1 MTGSRPFLQDRSVKD
16 ASGRRPSRPRIASVV
31 RIKLRAALT
40 AVAFSL
46 GCITCFGGA
55 IVGTLLIYIGSAG
68 SAEIGAAI
76 MLTFSA
82 GIAIPF
88 FAAAL
93 AVSQAGRLAHG
104 LDRMR
109 PWAGFVASVVMAAFA
124 LVLMTDN
131 FHVLSDFIYPL
142 LHLPTR

>member
-1 MTGSRPFLQDRSVKD
+1 
-16 ASGRRPSRPRIASVV
+16 
-31 RIKLRAALT
+31 
-40 AVAFSL
+40 VAFSL

-142 LHLPTR
+142 LNLPTQR

>member
-1 MTGSRPFLQDRSVKD
+1 LIPAERVRGFRYPVRSSAID
-16 ASGRRPSRPRIASVV
+16 HSGA
-31 RIKLRAALT
+31 LRAALT

-55 IVGTLLIYIGSAG
+55 IVGTLLVYVGSVG

-82 GIAIPF
+82 GIATP
-88 FAAAL
+88 L
-93 AVSQAGRLAHG
+93 LCRRLS
-104 LDRMR
+104 RFTCEMFSRRIIR
-109 PWAGFVASVVMAAFA
+109 PWTGFVASVVMAAFG
-124 LVLMTDN
+124 LVLMTDK
-131 FHVLSDFIYPL
+131 FHMFSDFIYPL